1 MQQGKTT
8 EPERNRPAGGGNDHL
23 SPGAHKAAGCQQE
36 DALPDPDGT
45 KSGGSKHNAPATTCE
60 AASGQHQEP
69 GDASQP
75 HADGAAMQEQGAE
88 HWMGAAAAS
97 TGAFASGGRPSA
109 LGVGLES
116 IFEAVAHEPAAGAG
130 KFKAAAAGAGKAE
143 ASAAGAGSTPPCDA
157 GAGAALAAPAEQ
169 GCHAAQQGSLPMST
183 LSTAVVVGAS
193 EATQDA
199 QTGSIT
205 AKQHSHQAEVI
216 EAVRELPAAGSES
229 EATEAAAGVV
239 ERGAAACREALAGGS
254 GLHATEGGEAGR
266 RLGAAAQAQLTRTML
281 QQHETGVSRVGAAMP
296 CSVLGRP
303 VCSNARR
310 AMVCLHMRTL
320 RPAATRAACLLQWLL
335 TRAGCLSPKAGCM
348 TCPARPGILSWLQA
362 AAAVR

>member
-1 MQQGKTT
+1 
-8 EPERNRPAGGGNDHL
+8 
-23 SPGAHKAAGCQQE
+23 
-36 DALPDPDGT
+36 
-45 KSGGSKHNAPATTCE
+45 
-60 AASGQHQEP
+60 
-69 GDASQP
+69 
-75 HADGAAMQEQGAE
+75 
-88 HWMGAAAAS
+88 
-97 TGAFASGGRPSA
+97 
-109 LGVGLES
+109 
-116 IFEAVAHEPAAGAG
+116 
-130 KFKAAAAGAGKAE
+130 
-143 ASAAGAGSTPPCDA
+143 
-157 GAGAALAAPAEQ
+157 
-169 GCHAAQQGSLPMST
+169 MST

-216 EAVRELPAAGSES
+216 EAVRELPAAGSKS

-281 QQHETGVSRVGAAMP
+281 QQHETGVSQVGAAMP